1 MSGIWYL
8 MREGDEKF
16 FTPCTGDADAMEAAA
31 MWNAVVVRR
40 ASKEETKE
48 LTDYSYEAERKE
60 NV

>member
-1 MSGIWYL
+1 MSSIWYL

-40 ASKEETKE
+40 ASKEETKD
-48 LTDYSYEAERKE
+48 LTDYDPRAERKE

>member
-48 LTDYSYEAERKE
+48 IVGEE
-60 NV
+60 N

>member
-1 MSGIWYL
+1 

-48 LTDYSYEAERKE
+48 LTNYSYEAERKE